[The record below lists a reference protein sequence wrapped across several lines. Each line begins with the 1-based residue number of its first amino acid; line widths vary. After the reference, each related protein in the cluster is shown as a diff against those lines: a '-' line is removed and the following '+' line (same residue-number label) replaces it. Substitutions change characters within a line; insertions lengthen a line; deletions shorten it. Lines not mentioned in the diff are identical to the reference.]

1 MKTMILLACLCC
13 MLFSCENVEK
23 KAGEKLQ
30 TAREA
35 FERGDFSEAKMQ
47 IDSIKIL
54 YPKAFETRREGISLM
69 QQVELK
75 EQEKTLVYL
84 DSLLQKKQSELDAIK
99 GKFTLEKDAEYQK
112 IGNYLHPSQ
121 VIEKNLHRSY
131 LRFQVNETGQM
142 SMTSIY
148 CGPSNIHHISV
159 KVIAPDGSFAET
171 PASKDS
177 YETTDLGEKIEKADY
192 KIGEDGNVIGFL
204 YLNKDKNIK
213 VNYQGERPYS
223 TTMTPA
229 DRQAVASIYE
239 LAQLL
244 SSITEIKKEMEE
256 ANLKIEF
263 VKGKK
268 KRRNKENKQIKET
281 IKTQDC

>member
-1 MKTMILLACLCC
+1 MKKVTLLACLCC
-13 MLFSCENVEK
+13 TLLSCENVEK
-23 KAGEKLQ
+23 KASEKLQ
-30 TAREA
+30 TARAA

-54 YPKAFETRREGISLM
+54 YPKAFEARREGIGLM

-84 DSLLQKKQSELDAIK
+84 DSLLQQKQGELDALK
-99 GKFTLEKDAEYQK
+99 GRFTLEKDAEYQQ

-148 CGPSNIHHISV
+148 CGPSNIHHVGV
-159 KVIAPDGSFAET
+159 KVVAPDGSFAET

-177 YETTDLGEKIEKADY
+177 YETTDLGEKIEKADF

-223 TTMTPA
+223 TTMSPA
-229 DRQAVASIYE
+229 DRQALAGVYE
-239 LAQLL
+239 LAQIL
-244 SSITEIKKEMEE
+244 SSITQIKKEMEE

-263 VKGKK
+263 VKRKIQE
-268 KRRNKENKQIKET
+268 RENKEMK
-281 IKTQDC
+281 

>member
-1 MKTMILLACLCC
+1 MKKVTLLACLCC
-13 MLFSCENVEK
+13 TLLACENVEK

-54 YPKAFETRREGISLM
+54 YPKAFETRREGIALM
-69 QQVELK
+69 QEVELK

-84 DSLLQKKQSELDAIK
+84 DSLLQQKQGELDGLK
-99 GKFTLEKDAEYQK
+99 GKFTLEKDAEYQQ

-148 CGPSNIHHISV
+148 CGPSNIHHVGV
-159 KVIAPDGSFAET
+159 KVVAPDGSFAET
-171 PASKDS
+171 PTAKDS
-177 YETTDLGEKIEKADY
+177 YETTDLGERIEKADF
-192 KIGEDGNVIGFL
+192 KMGEDGNVMGFL
-204 YLNKDKNIK
+204 YLNRDKNIR
-213 VNYQGERPYS
+213 VNYVGERPYS
-223 TTMTPA
+223 TNMTA
-229 DRQAVASIYE
+229 TDRQALAGIYE
-239 LAQLL
+239 LAKVL
-244 SSITEIKKEMEE
+244 SSITQIKKEMEE

-263 VKGKK
+263 VKRKMQE
-268 KRRNKENKQIKET
+268 REEHQT
-281 IKTQDC
+281 M